1 MKLQVDMTM
10 CLAEAYGWDVNGE
23 DARHLAFLIAAGG
36 SLEKLGVEASTR
48 IASNA
53 GVKMVRQYLK
63 GAVLQAL
70 KELFKKIGIT
80 FTRKALEKAIPFGI
94 GVVIGSG
101 ANYALTKYVGN
112 TARSWFEA
120 DAALGNKP
128 NEI

>member
-1 MKLQVDMTM
+1 
-10 CLAEAYGWDVNGE
+10 
-23 DARHLAFLIAAGG
+23 
-36 SLEKLGVEASTR
+36 
-48 IASNA
+48 
-53 GVKMVRQYLK
+53 
-63 GAVLQAL
+63 L